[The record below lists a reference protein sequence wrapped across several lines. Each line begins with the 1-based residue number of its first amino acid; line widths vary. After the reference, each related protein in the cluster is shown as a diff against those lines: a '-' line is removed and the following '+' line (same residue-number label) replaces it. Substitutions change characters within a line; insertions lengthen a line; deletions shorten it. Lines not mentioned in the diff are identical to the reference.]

1 MSQSVVA
8 SNGARSV
15 FCGGPR
21 FGELSGGNWM
31 AVDPDARALSAVTS
45 RAHGRAVRRS
55 DLDNYSASAG

>member
-1 MSQSVVA
+1 MSQSRVG
-8 SNGARSV
+8 SRPNGL
-15 FCGGPR
+15 CGGPSL
-21 FGELSGGNWM
+21 GELSGGNWM